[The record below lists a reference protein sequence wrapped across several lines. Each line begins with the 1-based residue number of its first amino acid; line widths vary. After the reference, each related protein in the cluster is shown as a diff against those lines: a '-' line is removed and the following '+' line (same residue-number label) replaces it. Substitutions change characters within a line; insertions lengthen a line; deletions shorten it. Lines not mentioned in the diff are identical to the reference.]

1 MFNFESHRVSPES
14 VKITFT
20 DYADMPQF
28 TSCKIHW
35 RTESDEGGV
44 TLYLPYKARV
54 LTDVTER
61 LA

>member
-1 MFNFESHRVSPES
+1 MFDLQFHSVKPES

-20 DYADMPQF
+20 DYADAPQF

-35 RTESDEGGV
+35 RTESDDGCA
-44 TLYLPYKARV
+44 TLYLPYKARI
-54 LTDVTER
+54 LTSATDP